1 MTLTGLFIILTQQI
15 FDATKYSSYTPN
27 TFTNWIKSFPT
38 GKLITLSMEGTAGAV
53 ISAKFDATVSIA
65 ANATIER
72 KVDFLLKQVTA
83 LDSAMAKL
91 NNRVDDVNSS
101 LNKTEKKFQAS
112 LDILTKSLNT
122 IIAGHV
128 VGAYDMNLLGIN
140 LTICGTVIQFIFS

>member
-1 MTLTGLFIILTQQI
+1 
-15 FDATKYSSYTPN
+15 
-27 TFTNWIKSFPT
+27 
-38 GKLITLSMEGTAGAV
+38 MEGTAGAV